1 CGQEPS
7 AEGLIDECFATAG
20 RPKSA
25 EHRQHISQAMTDHW
39 DKDAIGVSYT
49 YLKNLIISEDKP
61 FRNEKCIIRRGI
73 LITSARSIS
82 K

>member
-1 CGQEPS
+1 
-7 AEGLIDECFATAG
+7 
-20 RPKSA
+20 
-25 EHRQHISQAMTDHW
+25 MTDHW

-49 YLKNLIISEDKP
+49 YIKNLNISEDKP